1 MKFGVTGNC
10 VWFGPPIVETAKLI
24 EAVGFESM
32 WMGEHIL
39 IPLEIGGPGY
49 RGAPLPENYRHCPDP
64 IVSMTAAAAVTSRIK
79 LGFDVILL
87 PHRQPLVLAKELA
100 TLDRISGGRTI
111 IGFGAG
117 WIPEECEI
125 MGVPYRQRTART
137 TEYIKALKTLWTE
150 EAPRFEGEFLSFP
163 PIYCY
168 PKPLQAPHPPILI
181 GAGSA
186 DGNNSPILRRVAKI
200 GDGWMPLYIEP
211 ARIKPQIAELK
222 RYCEEEGRDFAKIDI
237 TVLVPAASLGIGE
250 RPPSFEG
257 QDVAIRE
264 AHQLADEFEA
274 AGVTRIIVS
283 LVDITEEA
291 GHKAIEQAAKGLG
304 L

>member
-10 VWFGPPIVETAKLI
+10 VWFGPPIVDTARLI
-24 EAVGFESM
+24 EQAGFESM

-39 IPLEIGGPGY
+39 IPLELGGPGY

-64 IVSMTAAAAVTSRIK
+64 IVSMTAAAAVTGRIK

-111 IGFGAG
+111 VGFGAG

-125 MGVPYRQRTART
+125 MGVPYKQRTART
-137 TEYIKALKTLWTE
+137 AEYINALKTLWTE
-150 EAPRFEGEFLSFP
+150 ETPSFEGEFLSFP

-168 PKPLQAPHPPILI
+168 PKPLQTPHPPMLI

-186 DGNNSPILRRVAKI
+186 DGNNSAILKRVARI

-211 ARIKPQIAELK
+211 ARIKEQIAELR
-222 RYCEEEGRDFAKIDI
+222 RYCEEEGRDFSKIDI

-250 RPPSFEG
+250 KPPSFEG
-257 QDVAIRE
+257 QDVAIRD
-264 AHQLADEFEA
+264 ARQLADAFED

-291 GHKAIEQAAKGLG
+291 GPKAIEQAAKGLG